1 MVNLRPGLRARRGG
15 EGEGRQGLSPGRVCR
30 RAGPSGRGPCA
41 LRGCQVAGGHRLV
54 RGLVV
59 GSGRVVGVS
68 RG

>member
-1 MVNLRPGLRARRGG
+1 MVNLRLGLRARWGG
-15 EGEGRQGLSPGRVCR
+15 EGEGRQGANPGRVCR
-30 RAGPSGRGPCA
+30 RAGPSGHGPHA
-41 LRGCQVAGGHRLV
+41 PWGCQVAGGHRLA